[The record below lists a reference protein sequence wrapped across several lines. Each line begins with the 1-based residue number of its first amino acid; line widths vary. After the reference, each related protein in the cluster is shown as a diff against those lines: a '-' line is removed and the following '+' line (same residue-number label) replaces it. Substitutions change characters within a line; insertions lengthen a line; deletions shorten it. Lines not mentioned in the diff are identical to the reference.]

1 MLGDL
6 PRFDRDGGGG
16 ARVWREGGDRDLSL
30 VKGLSRSPLSR
41 RCQGGSLS
49 LSRSLPSLRL
59 LESKRYLPAVEGGGE
74 GDLRLNVEAGGGDR
88 LRSGGLIA
96 EGGGTGDVI

>member
-1 MLGDL
+1 
-6 PRFDRDGGGG
+6 
-16 ARVWREGGDRDLSL
+16 
-30 VKGLSRSPLSR
+30 
-41 RCQGGSLS
+41 
-49 LSRSLPSLRL
+49 L